1 MKYYIIAGE
10 ASGDMHGA
18 NLIKE
23 LQKTDSQAEFRFWG
37 GDKMVAATSGDALV
51 KHYKESSI
59 MGYLEVLLNM
69 KKILGFIKLCK
80 EDIKQWEPDAVIFID
95 YPGFNLKI
103 AKWARGEGFKTFYYI
118 APKVW
123 AWKEGRVKKI
133 KAYID
138 TLLVIFPFEVAW
150 FSERGIEAVYVGNPL
165 LDEVDERPKVE
176 KPERP
181 IVALV
186 AGSRSMEINHNLGPM
201 VEVSKHFPDYQFVVT
216 GVDWLD
222 TKLYDKYTA
231 GSNVKVVY
239 GKTYRTLAQSSAALV
254 TSGTATLETALL
266 GVPEVVCYRAPWVSL
281 TIARFLVKLKW
292 ISLVNLIM
300 DRTVVREMIG
310 NQDFSIKNAVDE
322 LRAILPSGDK
332 HERMLADFRELRKKL
347 GEKGASARAAQT
359 IYDKLTDK

>member
-23 LQKTDSQAEFRFWG
+23 LQKTDRKAEFRFWG
-37 GDKMVAATSGDALV
+37 GDKMVATTSTDALV

-150 FSERGIEAVYVGNPL
+150 FSERGVQAVYVGNPL

-186 AGSRSMEINHNLGPM
+186 AGSRSMEINHNLAPM

-239 GKTYRTLAQSSAALV
+239 GKTYLTLAQSSAALV
-254 TSGTATLETALL
+254 TSGTATLEAALL

-332 HERMLADFRELRKKL
+332 HEGMLADFRELRQKL

-359 IYDKLTDK
+359 IYKNLTER